1 MILVVNL
8 QVNLIPPFDRID
20 WRGHTNHSQSGPGH
34 THNFR
39 SSPHNPDGRF
49 IISFTP
55 LLMQQ
60 VYYQNQHQHST
71 PLSSHSD
78 NKDMPKPTNEKKSPA
93 NSKKAPSTPTKGSQG
108 VASYITS
115 FINKQPSTKS
125 ELPIAID
132 QIKHFSAAQ
141 AASALLI

>member
-1 MILVVNL
+1 MAHAQELGYKN
-8 QVNLIPPFDRID
+8 NALIPTSTT
-20 WRGHTNHSQSGPGH
+20 TNQS
-34 THNFR
+34 
-39 SSPHNPDGRF
+39 S
-49 IISFTP
+49 
-55 LLMQQ
+55 
-60 VYYQNQHQHST
+60 
-71 PLSSHSD
+71 
-78 NKDMPKPTNEKKSPA
+78 
-93 NSKKAPSTPTKGSQG
+93 NSATQG